1 MNQSDIP
8 IIATQALTRDF
19 KKTRAVNSLE
29 LTIKPGELFGLV
41 GPDGAGKTT
50 TLRLLAGL
58 LSITDGSANLAGY
71 DLGTQA
77 EAIKPLI
84 GYMAQQ
90 FSLYSELSVSENLQ
104 FFADL
109 YDVPRKV
116 LQDRTNRLLDFAGL
130 TEFKSRRAG
139 NLSGG
144 MQKKLALACTLI
156 HQPRILL
163 LDEPTTGVDPISR
176 REFWNILTEL
186 HLAGTT
192 IIVSTPYMDEADRCS
207 LVGLMYEGE
216 MMVIDTPREIRS
228 QIEGELIQIYP
239 KDWQAA
245 HDLIIKLP
253 GVAEVQTYG
262 EALHILVDSGQ
273 KRLPLITNNL
283 KEHHIDYSNARI
295 APARMEEAFISLIN
309 RLDQQRNSKEKE

>member
-1 MNQSDIP
+1 MNQSESP

-19 KKTRAVNSLE
+19 KKTRAVNSLD
-29 LTIKPGELFGLV
+29 LIIKTGELFGLV

-50 TLRLLAGL
+50 ALRLLAGL
-58 LSITDGSANLAGY
+58 LSITEGSAMVADF
-71 DLGTQA
+71 DLKTQA
-77 EAIKPLI
+77 GAIKPLI

-90 FSLYSELSVSENLQ
+90 FSLYSELTVLENLH

-109 YDVPRKV
+109 YDVPRKE
-116 LQDRTNRLLDFAGL
+116 LQERTNQLLNFAGL
-130 TEFKSRRAG
+130 TEFKNRRSG
-139 NLSGG
+139 KLSGG

-156 HQPRILL
+156 HQPKILL

-192 IIVSTPYMDEADRCS
+192 IIISTPYMDEADRCS

-216 MMVIDTPREIRS
+216 MMVVDTPRNIRS

-239 KDWQAA
+239 HDWQAA
-245 HDLIIKLP
+245 HALIMRLP
-253 GVAEVQTYG
+253 GVSEVQTYG
-262 EALHILVDSGQ
+262 EALHIVVDSGQ
-273 KRLPLITNNL
+273 QRLPLIKNKL

-309 RLDQQRNSKEKE
+309 KLDQQADSKENA